1 MKENKKVFTEEQTKE
16 IEDIIEDKKT
26 TSLMSV
32 LLWVLVIAG
41 CNYTVWYGFNTIR
54 HNSDVDQ
61 ENKQLAYCKSIYDS
75 DHVVLQQCKDYF
87 VILGEDGSVR

>member
-16 IEDIIEDKKT
+16 IEDIIEDKN
-26 TSLMSV
+26 TSSLVFV
-32 LLWVLVIAG
+32 LLWVLIIASF
-41 CNYTVWYGFNTIR
+41 NYIIWYGFNTIR

-87 VILGEDGSVR
+87 VIIGEDGNVR